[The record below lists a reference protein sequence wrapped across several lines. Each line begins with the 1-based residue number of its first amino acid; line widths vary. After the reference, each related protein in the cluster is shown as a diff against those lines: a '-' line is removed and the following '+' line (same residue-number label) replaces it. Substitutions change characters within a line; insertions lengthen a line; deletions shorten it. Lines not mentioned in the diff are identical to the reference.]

1 VHNFTEKGNG
11 ENLNTAYTTLVG
23 CVTSLVLV
31 FIYLYLTPCRCFCC
45 PKNNHQDSFHSSM
58 LSHED
63 LANNTDPRHVAFI
76 EPKELGQNGKV
87 NPSDME
93 GDQGEM
99 DEEGGLLGKGRR
111 KKSVA
116 ESISLFFS
124 DTPVVV

>member
-1 VHNFTEKGNG
+1 M
-11 ENLNTAYTTLVG
+11 
-23 CVTSLVLV
+23 TSVVLV

-76 EPKELGQNGKV
+76 DPKELGQNGKV

-99 DEEGGLLGKGRR
+99 DEEGGLLGNGRR

-116 ESISLFFS
+116 ESISLVFS
-124 DTPVVV
+124 DTPIVV